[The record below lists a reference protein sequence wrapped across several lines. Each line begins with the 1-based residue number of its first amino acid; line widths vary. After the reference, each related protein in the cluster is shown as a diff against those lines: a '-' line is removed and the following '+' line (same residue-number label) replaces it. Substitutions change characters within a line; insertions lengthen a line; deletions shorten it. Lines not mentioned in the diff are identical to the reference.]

1 MVLNSL
7 AGEFIPRS
15 LATLRAGGRFLE
27 IGMADILQ
35 NNPLGLREF
44 HKNLS
49 FSSVNLAHMFVSRT
63 AFCGAMLTEVL
74 DYFLDGRFTPLPRHS
89 FPLSEAPDAFR
100 FMAQAKHI
108 GKVVVTLD
116 EPEFLVAPSSQQPV
130 TFREDGTYL
139 LTGGL
144 GGLGLVLA
152 EWMVERGARNLV
164 LVGRS
169 GATSAAAKE
178 ALAAMQARGASVVVA
193 KADIGSEVDVARVI
207 GDVNAAMPPLRG
219 IMHLAAVLDDGI
231 LLQLNQERFQTV
243 LGPKADGAW
252 NLHTATLDAPLDF
265 FVMFSSAAAVLAS
278 PGQGNYVAANAF
290 LDALAHHRRAR
301 GQAGLAI
308 NWGLWAEVGLAQ
320 PEITKRLMQQ
330 GILPFSPSQG
340 MHLLERVLQLDSPQA
355 MAIAVDWSRLLSL
368 MSPPILSVLAEEV
381 THKSGPGRAQR
392 SKDGLTVEKL
402 VAASAAERQPLIEAF
417 LVEQIGRVLRCSP
430 SKVDVQQPLTKLGI
444 DSLMAVELK
453 NRVESDLGLI
463 VPVTALLEGPSLAQ
477 LSARLVTQLPAPV
490 AVSAAAVPAVAASAG
505 AGVAGGWSPTGANFE
520 ELLSKVDDLSDDAVD
535 SLLRTMGIDDGA
547 EGQHSQESG
556 G

>member
-1 MVLNSL
+1 VTTDATLVAGKPAHITFEEAGTIPLTFMTAYYALHHLGRLSKGERVLIHAAAGGVGQAALQIAQHVGAEIFATAGTPEKRAFLKQQGVQHVMDSRSLEFADEVMRITGGEGVDVVLNSL

-49 FSSVNLAHMFVSRT
+49 FLLGEPGPMFVSRT

-178 ALAAMQARGASVVVA
+178 ALAAMQAGRVRRGA
-193 KADIGSEVDVARVI
+193 KADYSEVDVARAI
-207 GDVNAAMPPLRG
+207 GDARGASAPRG
-219 IMHLAAVLDDGI
+219 IMHLAAVLTRI
-231 LLQLNQERFQTV
+231 LLQLNPGAV
-243 LGPKADGAW
+243 PDGPGPKADGAW

-330 GILPFSPSQG
+330 GILPPFSPR
-340 MHLLERVLQLDSPQA
+340 LKACTCLERECYSLDSPQA
-355 MAIAVDWSRLLSL
+355 MAIAVDWSRLLRL
-368 MSPPILSVLAEEV
+368 MSPPHPPSVLAEEV
-381 THKSGPGRAQR
+381 THNPDRRAQR
-392 SKDGLTVEKL
+392 SKDGLTMGKL
-402 VAASAAERQPLIEAF
+402 VAASALNGSR
-417 LVEQIGRVLRCSP
+417 
-430 SKVDVQQPLTKLGI
+430 
-444 DSLMAVELK
+444 
-453 NRVESDLGLI
+453 
-463 VPVTALLEGPSLAQ
+463 
-477 LSARLVTQLPAPV
+477 
-490 AVSAAAVPAVAASAG
+490 
-505 AGVAGGWSPTGANFE
+505 
-520 ELLSKVDDLSDDAVD
+520 
-535 SLLRTMGIDDGA
+535 
-547 EGQHSQESG
+547 
-556 G
+556 

>member
-1 MVLNSL
+1 
-7 AGEFIPRS
+7 
-15 LATLRAGGRFLE
+15 
-27 IGMADILQ
+27 
-35 NNPLGLREF
+35 
-44 HKNLS
+44 
-49 FSSVNLAHMFVSRT
+49 MFVSRT

-74 DYFLDGRFTPLPRHS
+74 DYFSDGRFAPLPRHS
-89 FPLSEAPDAFR
+89 FPLSEAQDAFR

-108 GKVVVTLD
+108 GKVVVTLN

-164 LVGRS
+164 LAGRS

-178 ALAAMQARGASVVVA
+178 VLAAMQARGASVVVA
-193 KADIGSEVDVARVI
+193 KADVGSEVDVARVI
-207 GDVNAAMPPLRG
+207 GDVSAAMPPLRG

-265 FVMFSSAAAVLAS
+265 FVMFSSVAAVLAS

-308 NWGLWAEVGLAQ
+308 NWGLWAEVGVVR
-320 PEITKRLMQQ
+320 PEIAKRLRQQ

-381 THKSGPGRAQR
+381 THEPGPGRAQR
-392 SKDGLTVEKL
+392 SKDGLTLEKL
-402 VAASAAERQPLIEAF
+402 VAAPAAERQPLIEAF

-453 NRVESDLGLI
+453 NRVESDVGLI

-477 LSARLVTQLPAPV
+477 LSARLVTQLPAP
-490 AVSAAAVPAVAASAG
+490 AG
-505 AGVAGGWSPTGANFE
+505 AGVAGGWSPTGANIE
-520 ELLSKVDDLSDDAVD
+520 ELLSEVDDLSDDAVD

-547 EGQHSQESG
+547 EGQPSQEIG